1 MLRCKQVSDA
11 LAKGKYYDLPLRERI
26 GLKTHVF
33 LCVFCGRFNRFIMG
47 MQDMTRSYLKHEQED
62 APTADLCLT
71 HEAKSRICETVQRAK
86 TSDS

>member
-47 MQDMTRSYLKHEQED
+47 MQDMTRNYLKHEQD
-62 APTADLCLT
+62 DMPASDMCLT
-71 HEAKSRICETVQRAK
+71 DEARHRMCETVKQAHS
-86 TSDS
+86 SDS